1 MFDVFKL
8 LLRRPCLPPRGPCR
22 VPVHLQ
28 LLQPGQ
34 LGLQHQAEAGGEED
48 PGDGQPAGEAE
59 QEEPQEE
66 EAAED
71 QTEGLEE
78 GERPGGELGGGEGGE
93 LEGRV
98 GVELLQGGLLV
109 SPALLQPFLQPNV
122 GVRQRAQRVTD
133 KVKVDLQKQR
143 KQRSQQ
149 GLQNRGQG

>member
-1 MFDVFKL
+1 M
-8 LLRRPCLPPRGPCR
+8 
-22 VPVHLQ
+22 
-28 LLQPGQ
+28 
-34 LGLQHQAEAGGEED
+34 E
-48 PGDGQPAGEAE
+48 
-59 QEEPQEE
+59 EE

-71 QTEGLEE
+71 QTERLQE
-78 GERPGGELGGGEGGE
+78 GQGAGGELGGSQGGE
-93 LEGRV
+93 VEGRV

-149 GLQNRGQG
+149 GLQNRGQGLDPPERENFRPGESFRTEVLCPGTPWSRRTRRPGGSSPSFPW

>member
-1 MFDVFKL
+1 MYGKFTLNEGKTGASVMFDVFKL
-8 LLRRPCLPPRGPCR
+8 LLRRHCLPPRGPWW
-22 VPVHLQ
+22 VPAHLE

-34 LGLQHQAEAGGEED
+34 LGLHHQAEAGGEED
-48 PGDGQPAGEAE
+48 PGEGQPAGEAE
-59 QEEPQEE
+59 QEEPEEE

-109 SPALLQPFLQPNV
+109 SPALLQPPLQTNEGV
-122 GVRQRAQRVTD
+122 G
-133 KVKVDLQKQR
+133 
-143 KQRSQQ
+143 
-149 GLQNRGQG
+149 